1 MSNDESLN
9 LNIKKSNT
17 FHKNS
22 NFKLPQ
28 LKVKI
33 GNSEMSYSDF
43 KTQKEIELNKPN
55 KRIKSPVNRRLFLQ
69 NEINIINL
77 NNNAQENN
85 NKMASENILINDKD
99 IYSPKKMK
107 KSNLKRESTAVSQNF
122 EQKKSVKF
130 AGNNTEEP
138 LQTIIIIPKD
148 NENTKNIETNN
159 NKEKTNCFC
168 SCSIF

>member
-9 LNIKKSNT
+9 SNIKKSNT

-22 NFKLPQ
+22 GFKLPQ

-55 KRIKSPVNRRLFLQ
+55 KRIKSPINRRLFLQ

>member
-55 KRIKSPVNRRLFLQ
+55 KRIKSPINRRLFLQ

-107 KSNLKRESTAVSQNF
+107 KSNLKRESTADTQNF

-159 NKEKTNCFC
+159 NKVKTNCFC
-168 SCSIF
+168 SCAIF